1 MRNLIIIRH
10 SNSKL
15 DQSLPPD
22 QWDLTEEGRLGC
34 VTLADQ
40 LGPHNPGVI
49 LTSVEP
55 KARETGEIVA
65 QRLGLSCRTADGIH
79 EHKREAGRI
88 TSQVV
93 FHSRVGALFK
103 KPRELI
109 FGLETAHQALTRF
122 SEAIKSIM
130 GLYSDQNIAIVTH
143 GTVMSLYYGEVTGK
157 DPYQFWRQLGL
168 PAFYTVSW
176 PDPVVLSQVMKIE
189 T

>member
-22 QWDLTEEGRLGC
+22 QWGLTEGGRLRC
-34 VTLADQ
+34 ITLADR
-40 LGPHNPGVI
+40 LESHNPGVI
-49 LTSVEP
+49 LTSVEQ

-65 QRLGLSCRTADGIH
+65 RSLGLSCRTVNGIH

-88 TSQVV
+88 TTQAE
-93 FHSRVGALFK
+93 FRSRVEALFK
-103 KPRELI
+103 KPGELI

-122 SEAIKSIM
+122 SEAILSIM
-130 GLYSDQNIAIVTH
+130 GLYPDQNVAIITH
-143 GTVMSLYYGEVTGK
+143 GTVMSLYYGVVTGK
-157 DPYQFWRQLGL
+157 DAYQFWRQLGL
-168 PAFYTVSW
+168 PAFYMVSW
-176 PDPVVLSQVMKIE
+176 PDLVVLSQVMQIE